1 MSRLRGRPAAA
12 PSPHRLLCNRSPP
25 LPLTRERDIGG
36 RPAAAVFL
44 RGAGFSLV
52 EMLVALV
59 IFGLIAA
66 AGVAVMAY
74 AADNQGVLRERM
86 DRIGEFQRARA
97 LLKSDLSQAAA
108 RRTRDA
114 TGAVSVRAFA
124 GTADPGAGPLFALAR
139 RGWDNPE
146 HAPRASLQYV
156 EYRLQDGRL
165 ERSARPALDGAV
177 LGEPQVLL
185 RGVSAAEVRY
195 RYRGAWLDGWP
206 GGVTEVPEA
215 LRLALD
221 VDGIGR
227 VEQLF
232 LMPGQWP

>member
-1 MSRLRGRPAAA
+1 MSGGQTAA
-12 PSPHRLLCNRSPP
+12 
-25 LPLTRERDIGG
+25 
-36 RPAAAVFL
+36 
-44 RGAGFSLV
+44 AGFSLI

-59 IFGLIAA
+59 VFALISS

-97 LLKSDLSQAAA
+97 LLKADLSQAAA

-114 TGAVSVRAFA
+114 TGAVAVQAFTGAADA
-124 GTADPGAGPLFALAR
+124 GEGILFALTR
-139 RGWDNPE
+139 RGWSNPE

-156 EYRLQDGRL
+156 EYRLRDGRL
-165 ERSARPALDGAV
+165 ERGARRSLDGAV

-185 RGVSAAEVRY
+185 RGVRAAQAHY
-195 RYRGAWLDGWP
+195 RFRGEWQDGWP
-206 GGVTEVPEA
+206 GGVSEVPEA
-215 LRLALD
+215 LRLQLD
-221 VDGIGR
+221 IDGIGR
-227 VEQLF
+227 VQQLF